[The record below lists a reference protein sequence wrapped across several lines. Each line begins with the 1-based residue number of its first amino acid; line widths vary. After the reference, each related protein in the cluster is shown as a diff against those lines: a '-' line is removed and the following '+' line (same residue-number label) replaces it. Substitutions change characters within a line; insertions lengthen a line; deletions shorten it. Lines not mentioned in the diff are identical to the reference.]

1 MVALMKFT
9 RDICRLLGL
18 GNGKK
23 WTSFQELLNSATSSN
38 GAGNGSDN
46 MSQRQ
51 TGDKIFTL
59 KSVFAVVFRVFCL
72 CLPTQ
77 SEFLLKQ

>member
-18 GNGKK
+18 GNGKN
-23 WTSFQELLNSATSSN
+23 WTSFQKLLKSATSSN
-38 GAGNGSDN
+38 GAGNESDN

-51 TGDKIFTL
+51 TMEKIFTL
-59 KSVFAVVFRVFCL
+59 KCVSAVVFRICL
-72 CLPTQ
+72 CNPTQ

>member
-1 MVALMKFT
+1 MKFT

-23 WTSFQELLNSATSSN
+23 WTSFQELLNSAASSK
-38 GAGNGSDN
+38 GAGNESDK

-51 TGDKIFTL
+51 TGDKIVTL
-59 KSVFAVVFRVFCL
+59 KSVSAVVFRVFCL
-72 CLPTQ
+72 CHPTQ